1 MKVFEMSSKENKNG
15 RRHFKAILYRIH
27 PDSCVD
33 VANQVGTEYQKNG
46 ITWIREYCEQA
57 LPSIE
62 GMSLRCEFIDDE
74 RTEILG
80 HGDTGIVDGEP
91 VYEDAVVIGTFN
103 KGYIDNIE
111 TDDGV
116 ITACIGEGEIDA
128 QCYHNFV
135 TKLEENA
142 EQGIYPS
149 GSIEIMRTEQ
159 NNAIVY
165 KYGYKEKGRIPME
178 FIHSGFAL
186 LGVTPADD
194 SAKLIEINENKEDSN
209 EMTDVEIKAL
219 VSEAIDSFTQ
229 QTAEINKCKADC
241 QAEIDRVLAEKNE
254 IIATSKQIQ
263 AALDAVTAERKAL
276 NEKYEQLWAETE
288 ALRKALGEAK
298 ARERI
303 GEFNAAIAEF
313 SETEKEYAKAEIEAF
328 NADPM
333 TSEINAVVNKIW
345 EGIGKSA
352 KADAKAVAEQ
362 NALESAKAEDIFGE
376 IADNDVEDTSIF

>member
-1 MKVFEMSSKENKNG
+1 MKAFEMSSKENKNG

-229 QTAEINKCKADC
+229 RTAEINKCKADC

-254 IIATSKQIQ
+254 IIATSEQIQ
-263 AALDAVTAERKAL
+263 AALDAVTAERNAL